1 MKTRDFHHNHL
12 IANFFVQSARA
23 ITLAVLICLPLTAMT
38 GELDNTQQSAIEEI
52 TKQFMEAGA
61 YPSAVVL
68 IDQGGETI
76 YARALGMADLEND
89 MPANMETAYAIGSIT
104 KSFTGLAINLL
115 AYRGKIDLAAPL
127 NKYLPDYDGPAASV
141 KVRRLLD
148 HTNGIPNYTG
158 QIPGVRKKLPRNEW
172 SREEMVGFFEQ
183 QALLFEPG
191 AKFSYTNSGYYLLG
205 LIIEKVSGMS
215 YYEFLQK
222 NVFDPLEM
230 TRTYSGDD
238 SELISNRARGYA
250 AGKLGF
256 VNAPPW
262 SYLIPYSAG
271 SLVSTAGDLVKY
283 RRGVFHSDYFPP
295 KLREMLLTTSTLNG
309 GEPNIYAQSGLIES
323 DFEGHRKISH
333 GGDIWGYSAN
343 HAFYPDEDITI
354 IILTNNQ
361 ADAPVPSS
369 MEQKIARVVFGIP
382 QPEIKDLAVNE
393 KDLTR
398 YAGNYYLHPYLFGMK
413 RMGFIGQ
420 EGKLY
425 IRFGGT
431 DVEGPMVPLL
441 AQGDGIFRAIF
452 DDEWVFQFILDEDG
466 EKAGNLKSWYRDGT
480 FLAKRED

>member
-1 MKTRDFHHNHL
+1 MKTRDLRKIHL
-12 IANFFVQSARA
+12 IPNCFVRSARA
-23 ITLAVLICLPLTAMT
+23 ITLAVLICLPLTAIT
-38 GELDNTQQSAIEEI
+38 GELDSSRQSTIEAI

-89 MPANMETAYAIGSIT
+89 MAANMETAYAIGSIT

-115 AYRGKIDLAAPL
+115 AYRGKIDLEAPL
-127 NKYLPDYDGPAASV
+127 NKYLPEYSGPGASI

-158 QIPGVRKKLPRNEW
+158 QIPGVREKLSRTAW
-172 SREEMVGFFEQ
+172 SREEMVDFFEQ
-183 QALLFEPG
+183 QPLLFEPG

-205 LIIEKVSGMS
+205 LIVEAVSGMT
-215 YYEFLQK
+215 YYEFLQQ
-222 NVFDPLEM
+222 NVFDPLDM
-230 TRTYSGDD
+230 TRTYIGDD
-238 SELISNRARGYA
+238 SELITNRARGYA
-250 AGKLGF
+250 EGKLGF

-262 SYLIPYSAG
+262 SYMIPFSAG

-283 RRGVFHSDYFPP
+283 RRGVFHSADFPAE
-295 KLREMLLTTSTLNG
+295 LRNMLLATSALNG

-323 DFEGHRKISH
+323 NLEGHRKISH
-333 GGDIWGYSAN
+333 GGDIWGYAAN
-343 HAFYPDEDITI
+343 HSFYPDEDITI

-369 MEQKIARVVFGIP
+369 LEQKIARVVFGLP
-382 QPEIKDLAVNE
+382 QPEISDLTVNEDDLA
-393 KDLTR
+393 R

-431 DVEGPMVPLL
+431 DVEGPMIPML

-452 DDEWVFQFILDEDG
+452 DDEWVFEFILDENGD
-466 EKAGNLKSWYRDGT
+466 KAGNLKSWYRDGT
-480 FLAKRED
+480 FLATRED